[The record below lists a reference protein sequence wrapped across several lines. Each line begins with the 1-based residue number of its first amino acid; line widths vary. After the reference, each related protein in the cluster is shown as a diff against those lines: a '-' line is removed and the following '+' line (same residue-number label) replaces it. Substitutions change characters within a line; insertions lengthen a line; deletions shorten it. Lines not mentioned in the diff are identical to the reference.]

1 MESSKMSGKDLLA
14 SIRTANRLTYEYQ
27 KRILEFISY
36 FHMKFG
42 LESNQIVGRK
52 LDSDPL
58 QKTSKTPEVYKKEKD
73 ANLKILTGMW
83 AWDFV
88 YTNLMEYY
96 MGWTQRNKHKFC
108 LSFVQMTDSGMFE
121 SIAPQKSW
129 TALKTYA
136 EVEKSHSYGFFVIE
150 CVKTNVKKF
159 DCWWNVDR
167 DGMDKWA
174 KSADDIIEYKE
185 NEKSKYLVFRFNME
199 DITNQESADAVLL
212 RFSDIV
218 KQKMGINLIT
228 PIDVEE

>member
-14 SIRTANRLTYEYQ
+14 SIRTASRLTYEYQ

-36 FHMKFG
+36 FQMKFE
-42 LESNQIVGRK
+42 LESNQIAGFK
-52 LDSDPL
+52 LDSDAL
-58 QKTSKTPEVYKKEKD
+58 SKTRAYSEDYPD
-73 ANLKILTGMW
+73 ANLRIWTGMW

-174 KSADDIIEYKE
+174 KSADNIIEYKE